1 MTMDIEEL
9 KAKLQEQEIMLE
21 DAEKQLQLLIDN
33 IPGGILT
40 YEEESGKFITISKGC
55 LDIFG
60 CDEGSFRDFYYNNF
74 ELFISKPDRQK
85 VKDLIAQQLNFLGN
99 AEVTF
104 RVRDLLG
111 ETKYIAYRGKRFE
124 RHDGIKQVYAVIED
138 VTEQTEV
145 QQQLQRIA
153 NTLYLETQR
162 YQLLQEAV
170 DDITFDY
177 NVETDTLE
185 YFMPTEGSLRKTIA
199 QFEEKGKLSEYI
211 ESKDLVDIS
220 DMWKSLLSEQMKNI
234 AECRIYI
241 SSRKKYVWSRI
252 YVASFTDQQEK
263 EKVVRIVGSIKDIS
277 AERKE
282 IDALS
287 KQANCDNMTG
297 LYNKRAM
304 QMLVKDY
311 LRKHGDGTNHAMLMV
326 DADNFKAVNDNLGH
340 LYGDEVIKYVAK
352 SIRSTFRES
361 DFVGRVGGDEFLIF
375 MKNADLDAAKMRA
388 GKLNEKMRQ
397 TFENDGITIRISC
410 SIGIALYPDQG
421 TDYEALYQKADEALY
436 KAKEGG
442 RDRYELAGEED
453 Q

>member
-1 MTMDIEEL
+1 MTMDIQDL
-9 KAKLQEQEIMLE
+9 KDKLQEQEIKLDE
-21 DAEKQLQLLIDN
+21 TEKQLQLLIDN

-40 YEEESGKFITISKGC
+40 YEEGSGKFITISQGC
-55 LDIFG
+55 LDMFG

-74 ELFISKPDRQK
+74 ELFISKQDRQK
-85 VKDLIAQQLNFLGN
+85 VKDLIAEQLEFMGR

-104 RVRDLLG
+104 RVRDLMG
-111 ETKYIAYRGKRFE
+111 ETKHISYRGKRFE

-138 VTEQTEV
+138 VTEQMEV
-145 QQQLQRIA
+145 QKQVQSIA
-153 NTLYLETQR
+153 RSLYLETQR

-177 NVETDTLE
+177 NLDTDTME
-185 YFMPTEGSLRKTIA
+185 YFMPGEGSPRKTIT
-199 QFEEKGKLSEYI
+199 QFAEKGKLCEYI

-220 DMWKSLLSEQMKNI
+220 DSWKALLSETMKTI
-234 AECRIYI
+234 VECRIYI
-241 SSRKKYVWSRI
+241 SSRKKYVWSRV
-252 YVASFTDQQEK
+252 YVASFGDEEQ
-263 EKVVRIVGSIKDIS
+263 KVTRIVGSIKDIS

-311 LRKHGDGTNHAMLMV
+311 LRKHGESSTHAMLMV

-340 LYGDEVIKYVAK
+340 LYGDEVIKFMAR

-375 MKNADLDAAKMRA
+375 MKNADLAAARMRA

-397 TFENDGITIRISC
+397 TFENEGITIRISC
-410 SIGIALYPDQG
+410 SIGIALYPQHG
-421 TDYEALYQKADEALY
+421 TDYETLYKMADDGLY
-436 KAKEGG
+436 KAKESG
-442 RDRYELAGEED
+442 RDRYELAGEEE
-453 Q
+453 

>member
-1 MTMDIEEL
+1 MSMDIEEL
-9 KAKLQEQEIMLE
+9 NAKLQEQEAMLE

-40 YEEESGKFITISKGC
+40 YEEESGKFLTISKGC
-55 LDIFG
+55 LEIFG

-74 ELFISKPDRQK
+74 ELFIAKQDRQK
-85 VKDLIAQQLNFLGN
+85 VKDLIEEQLNFLGN

-124 RHDGIKQVYAVIED
+124 RRDGIKQVYAVIED

-177 NVETDTLE
+177 NLETDTME
-185 YFMPTEGSLRKTIA
+185 YFMPTEGSSRKTIH
-199 QFEEKGKLSEYI
+199 QFMEKGRLSEYI
-211 ESKDLVDIS
+211 ESKDLVDMT
-220 DMWKSLLSEQMKNI
+220 DNWKALLEEPMKNI
-234 AECRIYI
+234 VECRIYI
-241 SSRKKYVWSRI
+241 SSRKKYVWSRV
-252 YVASFTDQQEK
+252 YVASFTDPDD
-263 EKVVRIVGSIKDIS
+263 KVARIVGSIKDIS

-282 IDALS
+282 IDALN
-287 KQANCDNMTG
+287 KQANCDTMTG

-311 LRKHGDGTNHAMLMV
+311 LRKHGDGYEHAVLMV

-340 LYGDEVIKYVAK
+340 LYGDEVIKFVAK

-375 MKNADLDAAKMRA
+375 MKNADLDAARMRA

-397 TFENDGITIRISC
+397 TFEHDGITIRITC
-410 SIGIALYPDQG
+410 SIGIALYPKHG
-421 TDYEALYQKADEALY
+421 TDYETLYKVADEALY
-436 KAKEGG
+436 KAKESG
-442 RDRYELAGEED
+442 RDRYELTDEED
-453 Q
+453 E